1 MGIKIPRDPTVE
13 KLKLK
18 SKAVKTQQSYDGDW
32 LKFVQYSKTR
42 FNADPLE
49 VDGIQDAYNLTE
61 GYLNWLHTDSDAIK
75 LKGKS
80 EKNNPNAPSSNS
92 NNKSYKSSTIKR
104 ILASIT
110 YKYRINNFILLP
122 ICFFSFLIV
131 NWAVIAFFYSVEFLQ
146 AAFLL
151 FWPFI
156 VCIILRL
163 FLRQSIGALGE
174 TSFSDVFFKVKLFR
188 RIAVVISSVS
198 VLSSIIWGI
207 YFNLKTNFF

>member
-1 MGIKIPRDPTVE
+1 MNFFSIDAYSSIWFWLLLIIAWLIAIDKFSVHSHFKWLAASNGGASQQTE
-13 KLKLK
+13 TLK
-18 SKAVKTQQSYDGDW
+18 SFYFKADY
-32 LKFVQYSKTR
+32 
-42 FNADPLE
+42 
-49 VDGIQDAYNLTE
+49 LTK
-61 GYLNWLHTDSDAIK
+61 YR
-75 LKGKS
+75 
-80 EKNNPNAPSSNS
+80 KNN
-92 NNKSYKSSTIKR
+92 
-104 ILASIT
+104 L
-110 YKYRINNFILLP
+110 ILLP

-174 TSFSDVFFKVKLFR
+174 TSFSGVLFKVKLFR